1 MLQSRIALFS
11 IAFVFGLLLTAC
23 SSKPE
28 DKIVGTWTVDIDATL
43 AGDPKMKD
51 MPEEQKEQA
60 KKATEAFFSNMSF
73 EFTKDGQATSK
84 MGEKEQKG
92 TFVIKKTE
100 GDTLTLDM
108 TSGEGESVKTQ
119 EMVLTVKGDQLHM
132 TGQGGQ
138 QIVLKRK

>member
-28 DKIVGTWTVDIDATL
+28 DKIIGTWTVDIDATM
-43 AGDPKMKD
+43 AEDPKMKE

-60 KKATEAFFSNMSF
+60 KKAAEAFLSNMSF
-73 EFTKDGQATSK
+73 EFTKDGQAIAK
-84 MGEKEQKG
+84 MGDKEQKG
-92 TFVIKKTE
+92 AFTIKKTE

-108 TSGEGESVKTQ
+108 TSGEGENVRTQ
-119 EMVLTVKGDQLHM
+119 EMTVTVKGDQLHM
-132 TGQGGQ
+132 AQGEQ
-138 QIVLKRK
+138 KFVLKKK